1 MPLTLWRKVKRRSN
15 AGESSPAPAPP
26 VPPVHHLETTLF
38 HKCERNPFPVVFVFS
53 CAPPAFKKPRHTRRR
68 CCVHFLVEGHRPW
81 PQHAFSLLPC
91 SSRRARPPRP
101 PPRRSLSRGHPGR
114 QAPSFTSSFAPLR
127 ATPCERWYETQPRR
141 APPSGATS
149 ATLPRASTPVTSRT
163 LPPSQRRS
171 R

>member
-26 VPPVHHLETTLF
+26 VPPVHHPVPK
-38 HKCERNPFPVVFVFS
+38 KCERNPFRLFV
-53 CAPPAFKKPRHTRRR
+53 CATAFCSGLPKATAHTTSLLRAL
-68 CCVHFLVEGHRPW
+68 FLVEEHRPW